1 MLRRAVLAA
10 GRSLTRSLGNGLGG
24 SGAVAVE
31 TSAAPTAT
39 RAGAPIA
46 RAAQLAAYHAWSPTS
61 AAWPPTTASGL
72 VPMVIEATPRGERAF
87 DIYSRLLRERIVVLS
102 GPIDDV
108 SANLVVAQLLFLE
121 SENPDKPVSMYINS
135 PGGIVT
141 AGLAIYDTMN
151 YIKPPV
157 ATLCV
162 GQAASMASLLLA
174 AGAPGHRR
182 ALPHARILLHQPSGG
197 YQGQATD
204 IRIHTEEI
212 LRLRGLINE
221 AYAAHTGQTPQVIGE
236 TLERDTFQS
245 AAEALKFGLI
255 DEVIARREEG
265 VGAEWG
271 GV

>member
-1 MLRRAVLAA
+1 MLRRAALAA
-10 GRSLTRSLGNGLGG
+10 GRGLLGRGLGNAAPA
-24 SGAVAVE
+24 SFEAS
-31 TSAAPTAT
+31 TSAAFPPTLARAGPLALLARLHASSWAGGGAPSAPTAST
-39 RAGAPIA
+39 
-46 RAAQLAAYHAWSPTS
+46 
-61 AAWPPTTASGL
+61 L

-121 SENPDKPVSMYINS
+121 SEHPDKPISMYINS
-135 PGGIVT
+135 PGGVVT
-141 AGLAIYDTMN
+141 AGLAIYDTMQ

-174 AGAPGHRR
+174 AGAAGHRR

-221 AYAAHTGQTPQVIGE
+221 AYAAHTGQTPAVIGE

-255 DEVIARREEG
+255 DEVIAKRGEEAWE
-265 VGAEWG
+265 GAA
-271 GV
+271 